1 MLIPVQKN
9 RVYENISAQI
19 REQIKQGV
27 WKEGERIQS
36 ELELAKLFQVSRGS
50 IREAI
55 KSLQMAGI
63 VEAHSGSGT
72 FVAQGALQK
81 LQDDKLREMLGNS
94 EYLDDVLQCRFI
106 VESYTTRIA
115 SQIAAPNDIA
125 FLRANF
131 DKMME
136 YEKQGDFEG
145 LNRTGIEFHAY
156 IVRMLG
162 NQVFSALYDSLVQ
175 PLLDE
180 RSDFFDGD
188 ESAELRQRGHIDH
201 SALIDAL
208 EQHDE
213 EKAEEIIETHLVRK
227 LRKAENEKNGKT
239 Y

>member
-1 MLIPVQKN
+1 
-9 RVYENISAQI
+9 
-19 REQIKQGV
+19 
-27 WKEGERIQS
+27 
-36 ELELAKLFQVSRGS
+36 
-50 IREAI
+50 
-55 KSLQMAGI
+55 MAGI

-162 NQVFSALYDSLVQ
+162 NQVLSALYDSLVQ

-213 EKAEEIIETHLVRK
+213 EKAEEIIEAHLVRK

>member
-1 MLIPVQKN
+1 MIVPVQKN

-81 LQDDKLREMLGNS
+81 LQDDRLREMLGNS

-115 SQIAAPNDIA
+115 SQIATPKDIA

-131 DKMME
+131 DEMME
-136 YEKQGDFEG
+136 CESRGDFEG

-156 IVRMLG
+156 IVGMLG
-162 NQVFSALYDSLVQ
+162 NKVLSALYDSLVQ

-180 RSDFFDGD
+180 RSDFFGEDVN
-188 ESAELRQRGHIDH
+188 AELRQRGHIDH

-208 EQHDE
+208 ERHDE
-213 EKAEEIIETHLVRK
+213 QKAEEIIESHLVRK
-227 LRKAENEKNGKT
+227 LRKVRSENERE
-239 Y
+239 